1 MAAVLTAVSAAAG
14 PKPATITDI
23 RAQLFYESEGT
34 LSDNLFKQKD
44 LALWNTIIGEGTGGG
59 RSSSTLVT
67 VEVTGKDVPMGDV
80 KIEVVATGDKG
91 KVLGKTVTDVM
102 IYDNSTKFFAPLWL
116 GNTGCEAIKVSAK
129 ITGKNYKAAPVTKT
143 IPFACGE

>member
-1 MAAVLTAVSAAAG
+1 MFAPRKAEGHTNGVSTMEAERAFPAPAYTAPSQSISVSTRSREANYSIINEWLKMKG
-14 PKPATITDI
+14 D
-23 RAQLFYESEGT
+23 LESEG
-34 LSDNLFKQKD
+34 D
-44 LALWNTIIGEGTGGG
+44 I
-59 RSSSTLVT
+59 LV
-67 VEVTGKDVPMGDV
+67 
-80 KIEVVATGDKG
+80 KG